1 MQKTSSARPQT
12 ASNHSLLILFLGASL
27 LVTRAAS
34 AQEVP
39 ASTPR
44 SQAPPAELQ
53 EVVVTG
59 LRASLEKSLE
69 QKRESNTIVDVITAE
84 DVGKFPDKNVADALQ
99 RVPGV
104 VIERDGGEGA
114 RVSIR
119 GLSSDLTL
127 TQLNGNFIASIESVD
142 GLNGSS
148 NDPSRSFN
156 YLMLPSTF
164 IASVETYKSSE
175 AKLDDGGVGGT
186 VILKTRRPLDLKP
199 WTGFLSAEG
208 TDADV
213 TRKVEPQL
221 AGQLSWRNDDQTL
234 GVLAGVTSQ
243 KRTNRRLGM
252 FTESWRWWTDDATAQ
267 PPVDTAGNV
276 ITPGISNFR
285 GVTDGANTR
294 YGGFWAPTA
303 VFGSVRE
310 EERKRLGIQT
320 TGQWKPADDLL
331 LTANYFRFQLNN
343 NYETH
348 EVGIPEWMLTQG
360 DFDDG
365 IGGNCCDGERRN
377 GLVTHGLT
385 FDGTGKI
392 VTGAQFALDP
402 DGAGP
407 RQPATLFQYPQIRGV
422 YSRQKTISNTYD
434 LQAEYNRDNFS
445 LSLKTGYTEA
455 KGGPTQQFQ
464 AAYYNFDFPYT
475 DPNSNAATAAS
486 WNLSSRQLNFSDDL
500 IDRLHSGIGGA
511 NDNGSTYSEYYA
523 SEINE
528 KYVQLDGEQKLGYSL
543 LDSLDVGV
551 KYRDG
556 SIIRR
561 RFTDNYYLPGTTTRY
576 QDAGGAPP
584 GSVAI
589 SDSSIGNLA
598 GGFGANVFP
607 GIDWAAF
614 KGYLQDQYGNPVHT
628 EEQDFRYNI
637 REQLLAGY
645 LQANYKWRN
654 FRGNVGVRVVNTMQ
668 SGESPSRITYYLD
681 FVRVRGDITTI
692 LPIDQQQRV
701 VNVSIPQNKN
711 YLDVLP
717 SINLTWEPRS
727 DLLMR
732 AAASKVISRPGY
744 DSLGAPQELSFY
756 SDEYVADRT
765 GLVRPGWF
773 GSGGNRNLD
782 PFQAWQYDLGVEWYF
797 APGAMTGMTLFRK
810 DVKSFIV
817 PLVIPTT
824 RDVPSLSTG
833 TVTIPGGTVPVQE
846 YSTVA
851 NGTDAHSQGV
861 EVFGQYQ
868 LSWGLGF
875 FGNFTFNDTNVAQVS
890 LDGQKVGESPL
901 VGSSRTQV
909 NGSLFYEAHGLLLR
923 ASYNRRGSRVGGL
936 VSGFTQYSRPY
947 QQIDLNAAYNFTD
960 NFNITA
966 SVINLTREEEI
977 EQLGNDTSARLVS
990 DIYTGRRFYA
1000 GVSYK
1005 F

>member
-1 MQKTSSARPQT
+1 MRNTASARPQT
-12 ASNHSLLILFLGASL
+12 ARNYSLWILLLGASP
-27 LVTRAAS
+27 LVTQAAF

-44 SQAPPAELQ
+44 SETSELE
-53 EVVVTG
+53 EVVVVG
-59 LRASLEKSLE
+59 LRASLEKSLA
-69 QKRESNTIVDVITAE
+69 QKRKSNAIVDVITAE

-156 YLMLPSTF
+156 YLMLPSAL
-164 IASVETYKSSE
+164 IGSVETYKSSE

-186 VILKTRRPLDLKP
+186 VILRTRRPLDLES
-199 WTGFLSAEG
+199 WSGFLSAEV
-208 TDADV
+208 TDSDV
-213 TRKVEPQL
+213 TRKREPQF
-221 AGQLSWRNDDQTL
+221 AGQLSWRDEAQTL
-234 GVLAGVTSQ
+234 GALVGVTSQ

-252 FTESWRWWTDDATAQ
+252 FTESWRWWTDDSTQ
-267 PPVDTAGNV
+267 PPTDTAGNV
-276 ITPGISNFR
+276 IAPGTSNFR
-285 GVTDGANTR
+285 GVTDGANSR
-294 YGGFWAPTA
+294 SGGFWAPTA
-303 VFGSVRE
+303 VFGSIRD
-310 EERKRLGIQT
+310 EERERLGIQT
-320 TGQWKPADDLL
+320 TGQWKPADDLM

-343 NYETH
+343 NYQTY

-365 IGGNCCDGERRN
+365 IGGNCCAGERRN
-377 GLVTHGLT
+377 GLVTNGLT
-385 FDGTGKI
+385 FDGAGTI
-392 VTGAQFALDP
+392 LTGAQFALDP

-434 LQAEYNRDNFS
+434 LQAEFNRDNFS

-455 KGGPTQQFQ
+455 SGGPTEQFR
-464 AAYYNFDFPYT
+464 AAYYNFDFPYA

-500 IDRLHSGIGGA
+500 IDRLQSGIGGA
-511 NDNGSTYSEYYA
+511 NDNGSTLSEYFA
-523 SEINE
+523 SEIDE
-528 KYVQLDGEQKLGYSL
+528 RYVQVDGEFKIGYSFL
-543 LDSLDVGV
+543 ESIDVGI
-551 KYRDG
+551 KHRDG
-556 SIIRR
+556 SIVRQ
-561 RFTDNYYLPGTTTRY
+561 RFTDNYYLPDTTTRY

-589 SDSSIGNLA
+589 LDHSIGNIT

-614 KGYLQDQYGNPVHT
+614 RGYLQDQYGDPVHT
-628 EEQDFRYNI
+628 EEQDFRYGI
-637 REQLLAGY
+637 REELLAGY
-645 LQANYKWRN
+645 VQANYKWN
-654 FRGNVGVRVVNTMQ
+654 TVRGNVGVRVVNTMQ
-668 SGESPSRITYYLD
+668 SGESPSRITYFLD

-692 LPIDQQQRV
+692 LPLDQQQRV
-701 VNVSIPQNKN
+701 VNVSLPQDKN
-711 YLDVLP
+711 YVDVLP
-717 SINLTWEPRS
+717 SFNLTWEARS

-732 AAASKVISRPGY
+732 LAASKVISRPGY
-744 DSLGAPQELSFY
+744 NSIGAAQELSFFT
-756 SDEYVADRT
+756 DEYVADRT

-773 GSGGNRNLD
+773 GGGGNRDLD
-782 PFQAWQYDLGVEWYF
+782 PFQARQYDLGLEWYF
-797 APGAMTGMTLFRK
+797 ARGAVGGLTLFRK
-810 DVKSFIV
+810 DVSSFIV
-817 PLVIPTT
+817 PLVIPTR
-824 RDVPSLSTG
+824 RDVPPLSTG
-833 TVTIPGGTVPVQE
+833 TVTIPGGEVAVQE

-851 NGTDAHSQGV
+851 NGTDARSQGV

-875 FGNFTFNDTNVAQVS
+875 FGNFTYNDTNVAEVS
-890 LDGQKVGESPL
+890 LDGQTVGKSPL
-901 VGSSRTQV
+901 VGSAKTQI
-909 NGSLFYEAHGLLLR
+909 NASTFYESGGLLLR

-936 VSGFTQYSRPY
+936 VSGFTQYTRPY
-947 QQIDLNAAYNFTD
+947 QQVDLNAAYNFTP
-960 NFNITA
+960 NFNLTA

-977 EQLGNDTSARLVS
+977 AQLGSDTSARLVS